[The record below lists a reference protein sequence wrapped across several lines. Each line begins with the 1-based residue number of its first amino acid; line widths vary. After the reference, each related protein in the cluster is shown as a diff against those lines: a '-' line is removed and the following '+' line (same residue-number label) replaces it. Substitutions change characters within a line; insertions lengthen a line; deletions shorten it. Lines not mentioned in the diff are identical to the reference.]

1 MKNITLD
8 IFSTPRSLYFDDIYY
23 NVDGGLAE
31 KYYVFI
37 DGNNLPQRFENS
49 EKNFNILELG
59 FGTGLSFL
67 LTAIEFA
74 KFDTPYELNFTSTEL
89 YPLDINEIEIA
100 LRNWTELY
108 SNKITQTFL
117 DLYKKSDLTKDI
129 KIKLGNVNLHI
140 LVGDAR
146 ETLKTVN
153 EMQDCFYLDGFAP
166 SKNPVMWGENVF
178 SQVKRLAAE
187 NSTATTYSVSRLV
200 KDILTFAGFKYSKRK
215 GFGKKREMIIG
226 IKK

>member
-1 MKNITLD
+1 MKNITLEVSD
-8 IFSTPRSLYFDDIYY
+8 TPRSLHFDDIYY

-37 DGNNLPQRFENS
+37 DGNNLPQRFEKL
-49 EKNFNILELG
+49 EKNFNLLELG

-67 LTAIEFA
+67 LTAIEFN
-74 KFDTPYELNFTSTEL
+74 KFDSKYELNFTSTEL
-89 YPLDINEIEIA
+89 YPLSFEEIDLA
-100 LRNWTELY
+100 LKKWDDLY
-108 SNKITQTFL
+108 SNKITKEFL
-117 DLYKKSDLTKDI
+117 MQYKQKELIKDI
-129 KIKLGNVNLHI
+129 KIKLNNVNLHI

-146 ETLKTVN
+146 ETLKSIN
-153 EMQDCFYLDGFAP
+153 EKQNCFYLDGFAP
-166 SKNPVMWGENVF
+166 SKNPIMWGEEVF
-178 SQVKRLAAE
+178 SQVKRLSAE

-200 KDILTFAGFKYSKRK
+200 KDILTFAGFDYSKRK